1 MDLVFNLTIHQQN
14 SGIPNKVGIHRANR
28 KRSNVNRLRIL
39 RMFPVQGNLIHH
51 KRTAGADLDIGL
63 RAAQGCSH
71 PKYGELH
78 TMVGVPRSNGCRT
91 CLQRRVKC
99 DLTEPQCQRCQKRG
113 QDCPGYEKRWKFCDE
128 TGPKARKIQRRSQA
142 PQGQTQTQT
151 AVHQADPPH
160 LGTGTDP
167 IMTVVARK
175 ASIDERVQPSLAGL
189 ALDVQQREIFCRF
202 LLTNFPAQFAS
213 CGARVEVNWI
223 DYARD
228 RPSTSATV
236 SQALL
241 WAFRTIAT
249 LFMGK
254 ANKDRDKITCSRHM
268 YSRALGYLSGLIGH
282 PKFSKDDETLAA
294 AILLAIYEM
303 ADGTGWASWLSHTR
317 GVATLI
323 RLRGPEAHRRGF
335 GVTLLKSCRSFLVA
349 DAFVR
354 GETCFLGDPEWR
366 ALMTELA
373 DSESQASTKSELGLI
388 VDRAFIE
395 VASCPARLIQTKTLL
410 ADRSDVAPTRETLVK
425 DITNSRN
432 VLTDLRSKLEIGVV
446 TRKEE
451 TSFTGPIPWNFVDSF
466 AQSSLH
472 GMRSGIALLDQL
484 LTLINADS
492 RRRQFRGH
500 ILQLDYPA
508 ACASN
513 PWAAM
518 ERESAS
524 WQVQFDP
531 KFLQSTFNI
540 SPDTNDDYMDRIA
553 MSMGMLGLRL

>member
-1 MDLVFNLTIHQQN
+1 
-14 SGIPNKVGIHRANR
+14 
-28 KRSNVNRLRIL
+28 
-39 RMFPVQGNLIHH
+39 
-51 KRTAGADLDIGL
+51 
-63 RAAQGCSH
+63 
-71 PKYGELH
+71 
-78 TMVGVPRSNGCRT
+78 MVGVPRSNGCRT

-113 QDCPGYEKRWKFCDE
+113 EDCPGYEKRWKFCDE
-128 TGPKARKIQRRSQA
+128 TSSKSRKAQRRSQA

-151 AVHQADPPH
+151 AVHQTDPPH
-160 LGTGTDP
+160 LGTRTDP
-167 IMTVVARK
+167 IMTVAARK
-175 ASIDERVQPSLAGL
+175 ATIDERVQPNLAGL
-189 ALDVQQREIFCRF
+189 ALDVQQREVFCRF

-228 RPSTSATV
+228 RPMATTATV

-241 WAFRTIAT
+241 WAFRSIAT
-249 LFMGK
+249 LFVGK
-254 ANKDRDKITCSRHM
+254 GNKDRDKITCSRHM
-268 YSRALGYLSGLIGH
+268 YSRALGYLAGLIVH

-294 AILLAIYEM
+294 AILLTIYEM
-303 ADGTGWASWLSHTR
+303 ADGTGEASWLSHSR

-323 RLRGPEAHRRGF
+323 RLRGPDAHRRRF

-354 GETCFLGDPEWR
+354 GEKCFLGDPEWR

-395 VASCPARLIQTKTLL
+395 VASCPARLIQTKALL
-410 ADRSDVAPTRETLVK
+410 AHGFADRPDLVSTRETLVK

-432 VLTDLRSKLEIGVV
+432 FLSDLRSELEIGVV

-484 LTLINADS
+484 LTLIDADS

-508 ACASN
+508 ACAYN

-531 KFLQSTFNI
+531 EFLQSTFNI